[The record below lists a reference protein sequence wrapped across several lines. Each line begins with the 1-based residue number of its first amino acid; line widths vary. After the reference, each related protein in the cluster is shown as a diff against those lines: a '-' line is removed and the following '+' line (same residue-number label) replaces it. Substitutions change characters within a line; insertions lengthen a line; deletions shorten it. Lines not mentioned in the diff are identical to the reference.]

1 MKRIGCIG
9 LILAALTLAIPGV
22 APADFRDLEIGA
34 RPLALGGAFV
44 SISDDANGV
53 YWNPAGLAW
62 AGRPELLGMITR
74 AYEVDDLGMYY
85 LTGRIG
91 RVALGGSWMRL
102 GITDVYNEDTF
113 SFSGALGWRRFS
125 AGATLKFL
133 RVDAPG
139 YEAYNDPG
147 YLGAQM
153 EPTADVGF
161 QWRPAKNLSFGCAVY
176 NLTRP
181 EIKLID
187 TTVNADPV
195 PRDIR
200 AGFSFVV
207 REVWLLSMDVVKRD
221 TDVSAY
227 TLHAGTELW
236 FYDAFALR
244 AGVDR
249 GRITMG
255 AAIDGGR
262 WQLDGVVSAHRIMG
276 NTYRLAL
283 TLRK

>member
-1 MKRIGCIG
+1 V
-9 LILAALTLAIPGV
+9 AAPAH
-22 APADFRDLEIGA
+22 ADFRDLEIGA

-62 AGRPELLGMITR
+62 MDRPELLGMITR
-74 AYEVDDLGMYY
+74 AYGVDDLGLYY
-85 LTGRIG
+85 LSGAGKVGRFS
-91 RVALGGSWMRL
+91 LGGSWMRL

-113 SFSGALGWRRFS
+113 SFAGATGWRTMS
-125 AGATLKFL
+125 IGATLKFL

-139 YEAYNDPG
+139 YVAYNDPG

-153 EPTADVGF
+153 EPTLDLGW
-161 QWRPAKNLSFGCAVY
+161 QWRPLKNLSFGIAAY

-181 EIKLID
+181 EIKMID
-187 TTVNADPV
+187 TTTDTDPV

-200 AGFSFVV
+200 AGFSFIVK
-207 REVWLLSMDVVKRD
+207 EVWLLTMDVVDRD
-221 TDVSAY
+221 TDRASL

-236 FYDAFALR
+236 FYDTFALR

-255 AAIDGGR
+255 AAIDGNR
-262 WQLDGVVSAHRIMG
+262 WQIDGVVSAHRIMG
-276 NTYRLAL
+276 NTYRLAF

>member
-1 MKRIGCIG
+1 MAV
-9 LILAALTLAIPGV
+9 ILGIASKAS
-22 APADFRDLEIGA
+22 ADFRDLEIGA

-62 AGRPELLGMITR
+62 MDRPELLGMLTR
-74 AYEVDDLGMYY
+74 AYGLDDLGLTY
-85 LTGRIG
+85 LSGAGRIG
-91 RVALGGSWMRL
+91 RLAVGTSWMRL
-102 GITDVYNEDTF
+102 GIEEVYNEDTF
-113 SFSGALGWRRFS
+113 SFSGALGWGKFS
-125 AGATLKFL
+125 LGATLKFL
-133 RVDAPG
+133 RADAPG

-153 EPTADVGF
+153 EPTIDMGV
-161 QWRPAKNLSFGCAVY
+161 QWRPLKNLSFGACGY

-181 EIKLID
+181 EITLIR
-187 TTVNADPV
+187 TTRDGDPV
-195 PRDIR
+195 PRDFR
-200 AGFSFVV
+200 AGFSFIV
-207 REVWLLSMDVVKRD
+207 REVWLLSLDVVKRD
-221 TDVSAY
+221 TDASDY

-249 GRITMG
+249 GRITIG
-255 AAIDGGR
+255 AAVDAGR
-262 WQLDGVVSAHRIMG
+262 WQLDGVVSAHRIIG
-276 NTYRLAL
+276 NMYRLAL

>member
-1 MKRIGCIG
+1 MF
-9 LILAALTLAIPGV
+9 LALLCP
-22 APADFRDLEIGA
+22 APSRADFRDLEIGA

-62 AGRPELLGMITR
+62 STRPELLGMVTR
-74 AYEVDDLGMYY
+74 AYGIDDLGMYY
-85 LTGRIG
+85 LSGTGRIG
-91 RVALGGSWMRL
+91 RVAVGGGWMRL

-113 SFSGALGWRRFS
+113 SFSGAMGWKTFS

-153 EPTADVGF
+153 EPTVDVGI
-161 QWRPAKNLSFGCAVY
+161 QWRPLKNLSFGCAAY

-181 EIKLID
+181 EIKMID
-187 TTVNADPV
+187 TTVDADPV

-200 AGFSFVV
+200 GGFSFIV
-207 REVWLLSMDVVKRD
+207 REVWLLSLDVVKRD
-221 TDVSAY
+221 TDESAY

-255 AAIDGGR
+255 AAIDAGR

>member
-1 MKRIGCIG
+1 MV
-9 LILAALTLAIPGV
+9 LLAVCLVPALAS
-22 APADFRDLEIGA
+22 ADFRDLEIGA

-44 SISDDANGV
+44 SLADDANGV

-62 AGRPELLGMITR
+62 AEKAELLGMATR
-74 AYEVDDLGMYY
+74 AYGVDDLGLYY
-85 LTGRIG
+85 LSGIG
-91 RVALGGSWMRL
+91 RLGRLSLGGSWMRL

-113 SFSGALGWRRFS
+113 SFAGAWAWKTLS
-125 AGATLKFL
+125 VGATLKFL

-139 YEAYNDPG
+139 YEAYNDPN

-153 EPTADVGF
+153 EPTVDFGLQV
-161 QWRPAKNLSFGCAVY
+161 RPLKNLSFGLAAY

-181 EIKLID
+181 EIKMID
-187 TTVNADPV
+187 TTDEADPV

-200 AGFSFVV
+200 AGLSFIV
-207 REVWLLSMDVVKRD
+207 REVWLLSLDVVKRD
-221 TDVSAY
+221 TDTSAY

-236 FYDAFALR
+236 FYDTFALR

-255 AAIDGGR
+255 AAVDAGR

-276 NTYRLAL
+276 NTYRLSA
-283 TLRK
+283 TIRR